1 MSASDYEKTNLG
13 WQLSQLQR
21 QVGEWL
27 EFQLNRGQPNSSPTS
42 YQQPL
47 WLENLLNVLVWL
59 VGILLLA
66 WLGWWLWRELRPY
79 FYSRSRNISQHSQ
92 PKNPAKDLSMAG
104 WVEKSQDYYRQGNY
118 REACRCLYFA
128 MLQHLHNSSVVPHK
142 LSRTDGEYRQ
152 LVELSQPA
160 TRAYETL
167 IAIHEQLCFSNQD
180 ILPEDYQQCRQAY
193 QQLIGKS

>member
-1 MSASDYEKTNLG
+1 MSAPDYEKTNLG

-21 QVGEWL
+21 QLGEWL
-27 EFQLNRGQPNSSPTS
+27 EFQFNRGQLNPSPSS

-47 WLENLLNVLVWL
+47 WLENLLNVLVWF

-66 WLGWWLWRELRPY
+66 WLGWWLWGELRPY
-79 FYSRSRNISQHSQ
+79 FYSRSRNISRHSQ
-92 PKNPAKDLSMAG
+92 AKNLDQDLSMAG

-128 MLQHLHNSSVVPHK
+128 MLQHLHNSSIALHK

-167 IAIHEQLCFSNQD
+167 IATHEQLCFSNQD
-180 ILPEDYQQCRQAY
+180 ILPEDYQQCHQAY
-193 QQLIGKS
+193 QQLIGK